1 MRIIYLAALAAALPL
16 AAAQAQPAPTQPPAA
31 APAMTPAPGM
41 TPEVRAGAEVR
52 DMQGAR
58 VGVIEKVE
66 GDIATVAT
74 SEARVQMPLSSFG
87 QRDGVLTVTMTEAE
101 LNAAARRPPGG

>member
-1 MRIIYLAALAAALPL
+1 MRIIILAALAAALPL
-16 AAAQAQPAPTQPPAA
+16 AIAQAQPAPTPPPAA
-31 APAMTPAPGM
+31 APGM

-66 GDIATVAT
+66 GDVATVAT
-74 SEARVQMPLSSFG
+74 SEARVLMPVTSFG
-87 QRDGVLTVTMTEAE
+87 QRDGVLTITMTEAE

>member
-1 MRIIYLAALAAALPL
+1 MRIITLAALAAALPL
-16 AAAQAQPAPTQPPAA
+16 AIAQAQPAPTQPPAA
-31 APAMTPAPGM
+31 APGM

-66 GDIATVAT
+66 GDVATVAT
-74 SEARVQMPLSSFG
+74 SEARVQIPLASFG